1 MPSLQPSLSPYQD
14 ETGRWHCGA
23 RTHQGGKPCKKP
35 APEVPHRCDKHG
47 GKSKGVAAKQAR
59 ARLEDAARKL
69 LVPSDIATN
78 VDPISRLLELAAEAD
93 AFRGA
98 VAALVNDLN
107 DRIRFLDDKGSEQLR
122 AEVVVYERALDRA
135 ARLYFDLCKLNLDER
150 LMRIRE
156 REAAAMLT
164 ALEGGLADAGLT
176 DEQQKAVKGATAR
189 HLRAVS

>member
-1 MPSLQPSLSPYQD
+1 MPSIQPKLPPYQD
-14 ETGRWHCGA
+14 ANDVWHCGA
-23 RTHQGGKPCKKP
+23 RTHQGGKPCKRP
-35 APEVPHRCDKHG
+35 APEVPHRCSAHG

-59 ARLEDAARKL
+59 ARLEEAARRL
-69 LVPSDIATN
+69 LVPSDVLTN

-107 DRIRFLDDKGSEQLR
+107 ERIRYRTDGGEQLR

-135 ARLYFDLCKLNLDER
+135 ARLYLDLCKLNLDER